1 MPDRW
6 NANDWREHR
15 RLMPPTPGSSHTPAV
30 YARRSPRKKQRQ
42 TGRTIRLLILIA
54 LWLGIL
60 IWPAPQL
67 GSYISQHLLTHNPIS
82 SLIKKGISQ
91 LPGGVETFVPSDGPH
106 TVWQVGLAA
115 DSGSSHATGMRA
127 TIQTRVPQKVADN
140 TTNYY
145 WVGSYLSDGS
155 FIQIGYYVGSD
166 DPSEA
171 GWFYCAF
178 HANGSQGPCQYGA
191 KGSAGDDGEQH
202 RYTLETIGDTS
213 SGQPQWQA
221 SMDDTPLG
229 QFAWSARD
237 SGQYTPDIYAES
249 SGYSPHDS
257 SSVLGPVDFM
267 DGVQWRGASGSDYQ
281 RAAHVSVM
289 YSATNVCPPYGV
301 ASDGHDGALLGSGLA
316 CPARFSQLW

>member
-1 MPDRW
+1 
-6 NANDWREHR
+6 
-15 RLMPPTPGSSHTPAV
+15 MPPTPGSGRPPVV
-30 YARRSPRKKQRQ
+30 YARRSVHKKQRQ
-42 TGRTIRLLILIA
+42 TGRIIRLLILLA

-67 GSYISQHLLTHNPIS
+67 GAYINQHLTHNPLS

-91 LPGGVETFVPSDGPH
+91 LPGGVETFVPTDGPH

-115 DSGSSHATGMRA
+115 DSGANHASGMRA
-127 TIQTRVPQKVADN
+127 TIQTRVPQRVADN

-145 WVGSYLSDGS
+145 WVGAYLSDGS

-166 DPSEA
+166 DPSQA

-178 HANGSQGPCQYGA
+178 HADGSQGPCQYGA
-191 KGSAGDDGEQH
+191 KGSAGGDGEPH

-221 SMDDTPLG
+221 SMDATPLG
-229 QFAWSARD
+229 QFAWTARD
-237 SGQYTPDIYAES
+237 TGQYTPDIYAES

-257 SSVLGPVDFM
+257 SSVLGPVDFV
-267 DGVQWRGASGSDYQ
+267 DGVQWRAAPGSDYQ

-301 ASDGHDGALLGSGLA
+301 ASDGQDGALLGSGLA
-316 CPARFSQLW
+316 CPSRFSQLW